1 MYGQQE
7 RGRGPRQMRPG
18 RGPNFAADDQFHL
31 GARLWYLMKLMRHGD
46 AGMRPGERRSGGFR
60 GQGRVLRLLSL
71 QSPIA
76 QKELTYLLGIRSQ
89 SLAEQLGKLE
99 EAGLVERHPNPED
112 RRTSVVALT
121 DKGREMID
129 SEGDHEEVDPFAAL
143 DESEKQQLADLLDRV
158 IEGMETNLP
167 DGPDPRMQMF
177 KKRAFGAGADDE
189 PGAFGGFGGRAG
201 GRPDGRPGGRSGRR
215 HHGRRGRGD
224 HEFERD
230 WRRE

>member
-7 RGRGPRQMRPG
+7 RGKGPRQRRPG

-46 AGMRPGERRSGGFR
+46 AGMRQGERRTGGFR

-71 QSPIA
+71 HSPIA
-76 QKELTYLLGIRSQ
+76 QKELAYLLGIRSQ

-112 RRTSVVALT
+112 RRTSMVALT
-121 DKGREMID
+121 DKGREMLD
-129 SEGDHEEVDPFAAL
+129 DEGDLEEVDPFATL
-143 DESEKQQLADLLDRV
+143 SDSDKQQLADLLDQV
-158 IEGMETNLP
+158 IAGMEANLP

-177 KKRAFGAGADDE
+177 KKRAFGVGDDDQAE
-189 PGAFGGFGGRAG
+189 GFRGRG
-201 GRPDGRPGGRSGRR
+201 GRPGGRPGGSTGRR

-224 HEFERD
+224 REFEGD
-230 WRRE
+230 WHRE